1 MITSELP
8 STPLEETE
16 FSVLDVET
24 TGLSARNNRVIEIGI
39 VKVKSLKVTDKFST
53 LINPG
58 CDIPYFITQ
67 FTGIANSDVEYSPSF
82 YDTAEEIEDFIG
94 NSVISGHNLSFDEG
108 FLRYEFIRNGYEP
121 LSNLTVCTLKLS
133 RKIFPEL
140 KSKSLSSVTE
150 YLKIKN
156 KDSHRAL
163 SDAEATAK
171 ILIKLIKKLSEE
183 DGVKTLQQLIE
194 YQSSVIPTNQ
204 LIKLPKGI
212 HDSIYSLPNSPG
224 VYYFLNKKNEI
235 IYVGKAKSLKDRVRS
250 YFSSTADRKA
260 KRIVKQAAKIKT
272 EITNSELTALLL
284 EAESIKVIN
293 PKHNRQLKKYGNKY
307 FIRINKSTKYPKP
320 EISSTFDFDDNDY
333 FGLFVSRRKA
343 EVVQNIIDKTFALR
357 ECSDKEFRKGKRC
370 LLADIKRCTAPCE
383 KNNDPEYF
391 EELERVYE
399 FLSGRNQSALD
410 RMLNKMKEYA
420 SGEQYEKAGETKQV
434 IDLILSQTHKSSLLA
449 EPVNKANV
457 LFEITEGIN
466 HDYMLLLEGK
476 YFIRKDVETGKDSFE
491 TAMDDYY
498 AKTIRTDINP
508 TEEDLEKIKISLN
521 WLAKNRNKV
530 RIFYLKDFN
539 SKNDLM
545 SAIASSKPS
554 SKKSSGKFNIRKLV
568 TSNSTD
574 EEEYID

>member
-8 STPLEETE
+8 FTPLEETE

-39 VKVKSLKVTDKFST
+39 VKVKNLKITDKFTT

-67 FTGIANSDVEYSPSF
+67 FTGISNSDVEFSPGF
-82 YDTAEEIEDFIG
+82 YDTAEEIEEFIG
-94 NSVISGHNLSFDEG
+94 DSVISGHNLSFDEG
-108 FLRYEFIRNGYEP
+108 FLKYEFIRNGFEP
-121 LSNLTVCTLKLS
+121 LSNPSVCTLKLA

-140 KSKSLSSVTE
+140 RSKSLGSVTQ

-171 ILIKLIKKLSEE
+171 ILIRLIKKLSKEK
-183 DGVKTLQQLIE
+183 GIKTLQQLIE
-194 YQSSVIPTNQ
+194 YQSSVVPANQ
-204 LIKLPKGI
+204 LLKLPKGI
-212 HDSIYSLPNSPG
+212 HDSVYSLPDSPG
-224 VYYFLNKKNEI
+224 VYYFLNRKNEI
-235 IYVGKAKSLKDRVRS
+235 IYVGKAKSLRDRVRS
-250 YFSSTADRKA
+250 YYSPAADSKA
-260 KRIVKQAAKIKT
+260 KRIVRQAVKIKT

-293 PKHNRQLKKYGNKY
+293 PIHNRQLKKYGNKY
-307 FIRINKSTKYPKP
+307 FIRINKSSKYPKP
-320 EISSTFDFDDNDY
+320 EISTTFDFDGSDY

-357 ECSDKEFRKGKRC
+357 ECSDKELRKGKKC
-370 LLADIKRCTAPCE
+370 FLADIERCTAPCE
-383 KNNDPEYF
+383 KQNNPEYF

-399 FLSGRNQSALD
+399 FLSGKDQSALD

-420 SGEQYEKAGETKQV
+420 SKEQYEKAGETKQV

-449 EPVNKANV
+449 EPVNRANV

-466 HDYMLLLEGK
+466 HDYILLLEGK
-476 YFIRKDVETGKDSFE
+476 YFVKKENKTGKDAFE
-491 TAMDDYY
+491 TALEDYY
-498 AKTIRTDINP
+498 LKTIRADINP
-508 TEEDLEKIKISLN
+508 TEEDLEKMKISLN
-521 WLAKNRNKV
+521 WLAKNRNNA
-530 RIFYLKDFN
+530 RIFYLKDFS
-539 SKNDLM
+539 SKAELM
-545 SAIASSKPS
+545 DAIASGNPSLKKPS
-554 SKKSSGKFNIRKLV
+554 RKFNIRKLV
-568 TSNSTD
+568 TNSVTD
-574 EEEYID
+574 EEEYND

>member
-8 STPLEETE
+8 ATPLEEAE

-39 VKVKSLKVTDKFST
+39 VKVKNLKIADKYST

-67 FTGIANSDVEYSPSF
+67 FTGISNGDVAYSPSF
-82 YDTAEEIEDFIG
+82 NDTAEEIEEFIG
-94 NSVISGHNLSFDEG
+94 NSIISGHNLSFDEN

-133 RKIFPEL
+133 RKVFPSL
-140 KSKSLSSVTE
+140 KSKSLASVTG
-150 YLKIKN
+150 YLKIRN

-171 ILIKLIKKLSEE
+171 ILIKLIMKLSKE
-183 DGVKTLQQLIE
+183 DGVKTLQHLIE
-194 YQSSVIPTNQ
+194 YQSSIIPSNQ

-212 HDSIYSLPNSPG
+212 HDALYSLPDSPG
-224 VYYFLNKKNEI
+224 VYYFLNKKDEV
-235 IYVGKAKSLKDRVRS
+235 IYVGKAKSLKGRVRS
-250 YFSSTADRKA
+250 YFAATAVGKP

-307 FIRINKSTKYPKP
+307 FIRINKSNKYPKP
-320 EISSTFDFDDNDY
+320 EISSSFDFDGNDY

-343 EVVQNIIDKTFALR
+343 EVVLNIIDKTFALR
-357 ECSDKEFRKGKRC
+357 ECNEKEFKKGKKC
-370 LLADIKRCTAPCE
+370 FLADIERCTAPCA
-383 KNNDPEYF
+383 KKNDPDYF
-391 EELERVYE
+391 DELEKVYE
-399 FLSGRNQSALD
+399 FLSGGNQSALD
-410 RMLNKMKEYA
+410 RMLNKMKDYSSKEK
-420 SGEQYEKAGETKQV
+420 YEKAAETKEV

-457 LFEITEGIN
+457 LFEIAEGIN
-466 HDYMLLLEGK
+466 HDYILLLEGK
-476 YFIRKDVETGKDSFE
+476 YFIKKEDVNRKDNFE
-491 TAMDDYY
+491 SAIDDYY
-498 AKTIRTDINP
+498 SNTIRTDINP
-508 TEEDLEKIKISLN
+508 TEEDLEKMKISLN
-521 WLAKNRNKV
+521 WLTKNRNKV
-530 RIFYLKDFN
+530 RIFYLKDFD
-539 SKNDLM
+539 SKEELFG
-545 SAIASSKPS
+545 ALSSNKAS
-554 SKKSSGKFNIRKLV
+554 SKKSYRNFNIKKLAV
-568 TSNSTD
+568 SKLSHD
-574 EEEYID
+574 EEYFD